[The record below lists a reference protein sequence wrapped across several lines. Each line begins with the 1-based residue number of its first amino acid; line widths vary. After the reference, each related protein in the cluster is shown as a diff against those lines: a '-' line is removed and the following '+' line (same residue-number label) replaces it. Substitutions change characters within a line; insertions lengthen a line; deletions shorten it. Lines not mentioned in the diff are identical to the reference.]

1 MVKRYFSR
9 MVTCVL
15 LAFAVGVSVRSAC
28 ADALTATNIVVR
40 PLSDVYW
47 TQNAPYNDYS
57 PRGKTVFTS
66 GWEAGCVAIAAAQEL
81 YYWQWPRRLDAV
93 HETSHP
99 VLNESNLAL
108 RFDGHVPFDWASMT
122 SGSHVNDGL
131 KGKHAVAH
139 LVLACQSLVQM
150 QFVSAGGLASK
161 NLPGTMEWYEY
172 AGQVT
177 PRASDANLAA
187 LRADF
192 EFGSPVQTGIN
203 FKGYGGHEVLGLG
216 YATGTN
222 SVGEAKNLIW
232 LNLGWGG
239 SSDGWYDIGE
249 TDSSE
254 TIIKSVQLGF
264 RPIKS
269 VQIDPVAPV
278 SGSEVTLNWHL
289 PNCYTNKVSGFT
301 VATKK
306 LGAATTTWSDD
317 FSAVKGRSNNTN
329 EVRIVNGA
337 LKAWDGTASGMYIW
351 DEVFEP
357 TADSVLSYDV
367 GSSYMSGMSVRFEA
381 KVDGVWQSFHAV
393 NVNGGKEA
401 DYFNWGTTKP
411 AEPVSL
417 ASFAGKQIQLR
428 FVVEYTTGGIFTS
441 DDASVK
447 IDNLSVSN
455 VKMFETVATDDTIA
469 ASARSATFSSLE
481 NGETYAFSVTPIM
494 SDNSAAVTQ
503 TATTTIGNPAEKPVI
518 NAVTMSPKGTDLVQD
533 GFYAG
538 IAMGWNIIDVACS
551 ESVTSLEAFMS
562 HQSVLPQSKIE
573 VVDNGSGSFSININA
588 TEVAEKWANQKMILT
603 LKATNATGE
612 SAYKDVELC
621 LKASGVPENVPGGKV
636 WTVAAGFEGDVVVQ
650 PEGMLILTLTDSQV
664 AYGYTASTVT
674 LSNGATLRFVDES
687 AVTIAYAVSGDSYV
701 VSGSAKVWSS
711 NESADYSAK
720 WSPSAP
726 SDGDYV
732 TFKST
737 GDDTVLIDMDLSSN
751 VTVPMAKMTGSS
763 LLYIAQYFASG
774 SGIFTAEVMEN
785 DTPVELATSLFKVNS
800 VMPSANV
807 IIDNGSCLD
816 CEIDQSRSG
825 YLKKV
830 VSGGYVSALTDSSLW
845 NGTVVFSGY
854 VASGENL
861 SDYGNTES
869 TVRLNGVAGWL
880 ATGNAF
886 NPVVELV
893 DDGTTPALDWNNGS
907 TGAKDTIKK
916 LKGTGTFKTSG
927 TGGAAERVIIND
939 IDDFTGSF
947 DLSLKRIAVG
957 ENEPTTSN
965 NGSISVN
972 SGKSVTVHGGSTWK
986 ASGGF
991 YFGGSQTITVNGALN
1006 GAISADGTD
1015 TVLALAP
1022 TATVSAASLSF
1033 MNNTIRLAMTAV
1045 ASPTFSVTGAANLT
1059 NATIEVALADGMSA
1073 DDSIALMSAGSFEGV
1088 DSVTLSG
1095 LDGYSLEVSGGTL
1108 YAVNGITPTPDATP
1122 LEESEGFVTSEYQ
1135 LAFKNATLDQLTA
1148 ETLGAKFS
1156 GGWVTNKGKDATIC
1170 NFVIDG
1176 SILTC
1181 EAQIDGEY
1189 DEGTPIIKA
1198 ICLEFAQVDDD
1209 IYVKATEVKYKANS
1223 TLGEALTPVYNT
1235 GTLAT
1240 TEYAEGYSI
1249 YNLTLI
1255 RPEEPAYAGP
1265 EPTAVWQTGE
1275 FGKTKNDYAI
1285 SLNGNTINDD
1295 GNIVIGNTVSEGVT
1309 IDIQSVLG
1317 NAGRD
1322 VSVLVKYS
1330 NASAPAERAVFACVY
1345 VDNNGSYDTGLASSA
1360 ANAGTLVGYYN
1371 ATSPYTMKNNGS
1383 NIYPNPAATESGYLL
1398 FSYKHKTENDVTKGV
1413 YAYNGAK
1420 LDSMTGGSNDG
1431 LCWPDRRL
1439 SKVAIGGPSGSISS
1453 TYAKWPG
1460 LVIEKVAI
1468 FVGKVLTNEDIANY
1482 QFPEVQEPEELAT
1495 GANLVNGE
1503 TVTYSKTIEG
1513 AIFPGLF
1520 MALGANPNAYVQVL
1534 DPNAETPNVYGHY
1547 NIAYDTVNRRYC
1559 KAVTKINNGTLEYPA
1574 FINLADAWAAA
1585 GKGADTATINIL
1597 STPSDSVTIGAGETL
1612 KVTGAA
1618 LTEANVLF
1626 GENLMH
1632 FTTTS
1637 GGVTTYTARNK
1648 GATLPGIN
1656 TNVPMTVGDFALDST
1671 GEWAEIFNAPIRMT
1685 LDPSVNRFKL
1695 SFDVDIPDGV
1705 YGTLFSWDSTDSD
1718 TTFESRVVVTNEVD
1732 SMVVYRQGTGAL
1744 TTVGYVTH
1752 QLIPAGQHT
1761 ITMQWVYN
1769 AGCKAY
1775 VDGDLYYS
1783 SENLKFSDYPQTT
1796 TLAIGGSALGS
1807 PVDVLAG
1814 LKIKNFTYN
1823 VYSDAV
1829 TRLDGTIYHGND
1841 ANRLVITNY
1850 LSQMVGH
1857 RPVKMPAPATVDLLL
1872 VYDPNAVDYA
1882 TNHYATVEEHAA
1894 HNVAVMN
1901 QALTTTDIDT
1911 NVWFRIA
1918 GIYEIDVAAA
1928 NVDDA
1933 LKRLNGTVA
1942 GWEQV
1947 ASERERVGADVVLGV
1962 IYSNSNYGLANWC
1975 SPTEIING
1983 GGANYAFAG
1992 VRADAAWSWVHEVGH
2007 TASLYHSPG
2016 EAAGSYNNPTSVG
2029 CGFSKTAEA
2038 DMAELRSIMAS
2049 GTAQLAF
2056 SSPNHMSHG
2065 EIYSVTNSVG
2075 EYVDSSGELAR
2086 LLPYMANYRD
2096 TVVNA
2101 WSITPQ
2107 NGSTVK
2113 SGDTMTITCEDPE
2126 ATIWYSLYGSETETQ
2141 YTEPVAINTSSIY
2154 SIYNITIKKG
2164 DEEVVTTQIV
2174 YYPDQT
2180 QVDPVARIDGGNGY
2194 DTLQGAIDAAES
2206 GATIILLKSSSEVIT
2221 LNKTIVFSEGENA
2234 TFSGTFTGSGTLKLG
2249 AFLKNSK
2256 TPNGVSPLA
2265 TGWTGTVEFT
2275 SAFAANGQ
2283 NTPVARYGNA
2293 NSTIKLTGGMTGGWL
2308 ANAALDTTIEL
2319 EGNMTLSDFSTSFAN
2334 TIKKLTGTGTFSIT
2348 YSTEPNLTDPGYYPY
2363 YLIKDVSGF
2372 EGSLTIPDNGTIGI
2386 VVGTN
2391 SKPSDK
2397 THGGKI
2403 LVYTN
2408 VVASA
2413 NWTAPNGIVLAD
2425 AEATLTV
2432 ADNVTVSTVDTTLSG
2447 YGVVRNGN
2455 VYSVEQVTNTD
2466 YKVPYSWFASYDS
2479 DASVANEKAANDVNT
2494 WWQCYV
2500 LGLDPT
2506 NETSKFETTIKMVD
2520 GSPVV
2525 EYSPTNTTLPTLQY
2539 ILQGKPL
2546 LNNDWQDVEF
2556 DDPGDT
2562 NRFFRVKIKWE

>member
-1 MVKRYFSR
+1 MVKNYFSR

-533 GFYAG
+533 GFYVD

-551 ESVTSLEAFMS
+551 ESVTSLEAFIS

-588 TEVAEKWANQKMILT
+588 TEVAAKWANQKMILT

-612 SAYKDVELC
+612 SVYKDVELC
-621 LKASGVPENVPGGKV
+621 LKASGVPENIPSGKV
-636 WTVAAGFEGDVVVQ
+636 WTGEDAMFGEG
-650 PEGMLILTLTDSQV
+650 
-664 AYGYTASTVT
+664 Y
-674 LSNGATLRFVDES
+674 
-687 AVTIAYAVSGDSYV
+687 
-701 VSGSAKVWSS
+701 K
-711 NESADYSAK
+711 AK
-720 WSPSAP
+720 WAGGVVP
-726 SDGDYV
+726 SDGDHV
-732 TFKST
+732 TFYVAD
-737 GDDTVLIDMDLSSN
+737 GEYGAMMNLNLSSATTLGYVYATGLGQLTISGTSSETLTAN
-751 VTVPMAKMTGSS
+751 VLKNDIQVEINSS
-763 LLYIAQYFASG
+763 K
-774 SGIFTAEVMEN
+774 
-785 DTPVELATSLFKVNS
+785 FKVNKAI
-800 VMPSANV
+800 PSANIV
-807 IIDNGSCLD
+807 IDSGSSLD
-816 CEIDQSRSG
+816 CEIDQAYSD
-825 YLKKV
+825 YLKK

-854 VASGENL
+854 AASGANL

-869 TVRLNGVAGWL
+869 TVRLNGAAGWL
-880 ATGNAF
+880 AVNKTF
-886 NPVVELV
+886 NPAVELV
-893 DDGTTPALDWNNGS
+893 DDGTTPALNWNNGS

-927 TGGAAERVIIND
+927 SGGANERVVIND

-947 DLSLKRIAVG
+947 DLSSKRIAIG
-957 ENEPTTSN
+957 DSDPTTSN
-965 NGSISVN
+965 NGSLSVN
-972 SGKSVTVHGGSTWK
+972 SGKSVTVNGGSTWK

-1033 MNNTIRLAMTAV
+1033 MNNTIRFAMTAV

-1122 LEESEGFVTSEYQ
+1122 LEESDGFVTSEYQ

-1295 GNIVIGNTVSEGVT
+1295 GNIVIGNTVSEGIT

-1345 VDNNGSYDTGLASSA
+1345 VDNNGSYDTGLATSA
-1360 ANAGTLVGYYN
+1360 ANVGTLVGYYN
-1371 ATSPYTMKNNGS
+1371 ATSPYTMKSGGS
-1383 NIYPNPAATESGYLL
+1383 NVYPNPATAGSGYLL

-1439 SKVAIGGPSGSISS
+1439 AKVAIGGPSGSISS

-1468 FVGKVLTNEDIANY
+1468 FVGEVLTNEDIANY
-1482 QFPEVQEPEELAT
+1482 QFPEVQEPEEPEDPTT
-1495 GANLVNGE
+1495 GAKLVNGE
-1503 TVTYSKTIEG
+1503 TVTYSETVEG
-1513 AIFPGLF
+1513 AIPGLYT
-1520 MALGANPNAYVQVL
+1520 ALNNEPTNPNAYVQVL
-1534 DPNAETPNVYGHY
+1534 DPNADTPNIYGGYH
-1547 NIAYDTVNRRYC
+1547 IAYDSVNRRYC
-1559 KAVTKINNGTLEYPA
+1559 KAVATIGSAGYVSLT
-1574 FINLADAWAAA
+1574 DAWAAA
-1585 GKGADTATINIL
+1585 GKGDDTQTITIL
-1597 STPSDSVTIGAGETL
+1597 SAPSDSVTIGAGETL
-1612 KVTGAA
+1612 KVMDSPLA
-1618 LTEANVLF
+1618 EDKVLF

-1637 GGVTTYTARNK
+1637 GSVTTYTARNK
-1648 GATLPGIN
+1648 GTTVPGIN

-1671 GEWAEIFNAPIRMT
+1671 GEWAEIVNAPIRMT

-1695 SFDVDIPDGV
+1695 SFDVDIPTGV
-1705 YGTLFSWDSTDSD
+1705 YGTLFSWDSTNSD
-1718 TTFESRVVVTNEVD
+1718 ESVDSRVVVTND
-1732 SMVVYRQGTGAL
+1732 ASKMVIYRKNDGTL
-1744 TTVGYVTH
+1744 STVGYSEST
-1752 QLIPAGQHT
+1752 LITSGQHT
-1761 ITMQWVYN
+1761 ITVQWVHN
-1769 AGCKAY
+1769 AGCTIY
-1775 VDGDLYYS
+1775 LDGNKSYS
-1783 SENLKFSDYPQTT
+1783 SSNLAFTNHDTA

-1807 PVDVLAG
+1807 PDDVLAG
-1814 LKIKNFTYN
+1814 LKVRNFTYI
-1823 VYSDAV
+1823 VYSDVV

-1841 ANRLVITNY
+1841 ANRAVITNY
-1850 LSQMVGH
+1850 LSQMVGS
-1857 RPVKMPAPATVDLLL
+1857 RPVKMPAPNTVDLLL
-1872 VYDPNAVDYA
+1872 VYDPNAVAYA

-1911 NVWFRIA
+1911 NAWFRIA
-1918 GIYEIDVAAA
+1918 GIYQVDVAAA

-1933 LKRLNGTVA
+1933 LAKLNSGTA
-1942 GWEQV
+1942 EGWDQV
-1947 ASERERVGADVVLGV
+1947 NAMRDQVGADVVLGV
-1962 IYSNSNYGLANWC
+1962 VYTNSNYGLANWC
-1975 SPTEIING
+1975 SPAEIMNG

-2016 EAAGSYNNPTSVG
+2016 EAAGSYNNPTSIG

-2065 EIYSVTNSVG
+2065 EIYSVTNASG
-2075 EYVDSSGELAR
+2075 QYVDSSYELAR

-2096 TVVNA
+2096 TKVNA

-2107 NGSTVK
+2107 SGTTVK
-2113 SGDTMTITCEDPE
+2113 AGDTMMVSCEDPE
-2126 ATIWYSLYGSETETQ
+2126 ATIWISRDGLSETQ
-2141 YTEPVAINTSSIY
+2141 YAGPISIDTSSALCQYIV
-2154 SIYNITIKKG
+2154 TFKKDG
-2164 DEEVVTTQIV
+2164 ETVGTTYV
-2174 YYPDQT
+2174 AYTVDQP
-2180 QVDPVARIDGGNGY
+2180 QADPVAKIGDTPY
-2194 DTLQGAIDAAES
+2194 DSLAEAVNAATLSSAES
-2206 GATIILLKSSSEVIT
+2206 VEISLLKASSESVTLDAKTTIT
-2221 LNKTIVFSEGENA
+2221 EAS
-2234 TFSGTFTGSGTLKLG
+2234 SGLYTGTLSGSGTL
-2249 AFLKNSK
+2249 
-2256 TPNGVSPLA
+2256 VLA
-2265 TGWTGTVEFT
+2265 GTRSSALSFNNWTGTVVLPELA
-2275 SAFAANGQ
+2275 SIAG
-2283 NTPVARYGNA
+2283 NTFNFNYYGVEG
-2293 NSTIKLTGGMTGGWL
+2293 STVRIIGIGGGWL
-2308 ANAALDTTIEL
+2308 KNEVINPKIDIPAGKTLTI
-2319 EGNMTLSDFSTSFAN
+2319 SDFSASFAN
-2334 TIKKLTGTGTFSIT
+2334 TFKALSGAGTLSFT
-2348 YSTEPNLTDPGYYPY
+2348 YNTAIDTTASNWYSGYSAY
-2363 YLIKDVSGF
+2363 YLIQDVSGF
-2372 EGSLTIPDNGTIGI
+2372 TGTLSTATPGIAIG
-2386 VVGTN
+2386 TA
-2391 SKPSDK
+2391 KPNYQ
-2397 THGGKI
+2397 TAGGKI
-2403 LVYTN
+2403 LLT
-2408 VVASA
+2408 SA
-2413 NWTAPNGIVLAD
+2413 DTVLTVKS
-2425 AEATLTV
+2425 ATPVPTTTV
-2432 ADNVTVSTVDTTLSG
+2432 ADSYVKVTA
-2447 YGVVRNGN
+2447 
-2455 VYSVEQVTNTD
+2455 VEGGTRYEVAENETVTNTD
-2466 YKVPYSWFASYDS
+2466 YPVPHSWIELYMPEISGYPAGMYDT
-2479 DASVANEKAANDVNT
+2479 VANSPSANGYSY
-2494 WWQCYV
+2494 WQCYV

>member
-1 MVKRYFSR
+1 
-9 MVTCVL
+9 
-15 LAFAVGVSVRSAC
+15 
-28 ADALTATNIVVR
+28 
-40 PLSDVYW
+40 
-47 TQNAPYNDYS
+47 
-57 PRGKTVFTS
+57 
-66 GWEAGCVAIAAAQEL
+66 
-81 YYWQWPRRLDAV
+81 
-93 HETSHP
+93 
-99 VLNESNLAL
+99 
-108 RFDGHVPFDWASMT
+108 
-122 SGSHVNDGL
+122 
-131 KGKHAVAH
+131 
-139 LVLACQSLVQM
+139 
-150 QFVSAGGLASK
+150 
-161 NLPGTMEWYEY
+161 MEWYEY

-401 DYFNWGTTKP
+401 DYFIWGTTKP

-533 GFYAG
+533 GFYAD

-621 LKASGVPENVPGGKV
+621 LKASGVPENIPSGKV
-636 WTVAAGFEGDVVVQ
+636 WTGEDAMFGEG
-650 PEGMLILTLTDSQV
+650 
-664 AYGYTASTVT
+664 Y
-674 LSNGATLRFVDES
+674 
-687 AVTIAYAVSGDSYV
+687 
-701 VSGSAKVWSS
+701 K
-711 NESADYSAK
+711 AK
-720 WSPSAP
+720 WAGGVVP
-726 SDGDYV
+726 SDGDHV
-732 TFKST
+732 TFYVAD
-737 GDDTVLIDMDLSSN
+737 GEYGAMMNLNLSSATTLGYVYATGLGQLTISGTSSETLTAN
-751 VTVPMAKMTGSS
+751 VLKNDIQVEINSS
-763 LLYIAQYFASG
+763 K
-774 SGIFTAEVMEN
+774 
-785 DTPVELATSLFKVNS
+785 FKVNKAI
-800 VMPSANV
+800 PSANIV
-807 IIDNGSCLD
+807 IDSGSSLD
-816 CEIDQSRSG
+816 CEIDQAYSD
-825 YLKKV
+825 YLKK

-854 VASGENL
+854 AASGANL

-869 TVRLNGVAGWL
+869 TVRLNGAAGWL
-880 ATGNAF
+880 AVNKTF
-886 NPVVELV
+886 NPAVELV
-893 DDGTTPALDWNNGS
+893 DDGTTPALNWNNGS

-927 TGGAAERVIIND
+927 SGGANERVVIND

-947 DLSLKRIAVG
+947 DLSSKRIAIG

-1033 MNNTIRLAMTAV
+1033 MNNTIRLSMTQD
-1045 ASPTFSVTGAANLT
+1045 ASPTFSVTGAANLAG
-1059 NATIEVALADGMSA
+1059 ATIEIDRASGMPVVN
-1073 DDSIALMSAGSFEGV
+1073 SIALMTAGSFEGA
-1088 DSVTLSG
+1088 DTATLSG
-1095 LDGYSLEVSGGTL
+1095 LDGYSLEVTDGTL
-1108 YAVNGITPTPDATP
+1108 YAVKDDPIYDGPEPIAVWVGNFSSSVDGCSLNTNGNSFASGVITIADGYQGVDVNLESGTNAITVIVKYTNLVYSTSNDRVLFASCANSAKSTDRTIVRLATDNTLKGTYGNNSGAASTSYNATLTSAIGSSGYMVFCYGDP
-1122 LEESEGFVTSEYQ
+1122 STGDNRGTLLCSGATEGAINTTNYWASGLKFDNDSTGNSIYGATIGGYRKEVSGW
-1135 LAFKNATLDQLTA
+1135 KNATGMAIEAIAVFTARLTA
-1148 ETLGAKFS
+1148 EERNAYRFPEPS
-1156 GGWVTNKGKDATIC
+1156 
-1170 NFVIDG
+1170 
-1176 SILTC
+1176 
-1181 EAQIDGEY
+1181 E
-1189 DEGTPIIKA
+1189 
-1198 ICLEFAQVDDD
+1198 
-1209 IYVKATEVKYKANS
+1209 
-1223 TLGEALTPVYNT
+1223 
-1235 GTLAT
+1235 
-1240 TEYAEGYSI
+1240 
-1249 YNLTLI
+1249 
-1255 RPEEPAYAGP
+1255 PEEP
-1265 EPTAVWQTGE
+1265 TT
-1275 FGKTKNDYAI
+1275 
-1285 SLNGNTINDD
+1285 
-1295 GNIVIGNTVSEGVT
+1295 
-1309 IDIQSVLG
+1309 
-1317 NAGRD
+1317 
-1322 VSVLVKYS
+1322 
-1330 NASAPAERAVFACVY
+1330 
-1345 VDNNGSYDTGLASSA
+1345 
-1360 ANAGTLVGYYN
+1360 
-1371 ATSPYTMKNNGS
+1371 
-1383 NIYPNPAATESGYLL
+1383 
-1398 FSYKHKTENDVTKGV
+1398 
-1413 YAYNGAK
+1413 GAK
-1420 LDSMTGGSNDG
+1420 
-1431 LCWPDRRL
+1431 
-1439 SKVAIGGPSGSISS
+1439 
-1453 TYAKWPG
+1453 
-1460 LVIEKVAI
+1460 
-1468 FVGKVLTNEDIANY
+1468 
-1482 QFPEVQEPEELAT
+1482 
-1495 GANLVNGE
+1495 LVNGE
-1503 TVTYSKTIEG
+1503 TVEYFESIEG

-1534 DPNAETPNVYGHY
+1534 DPNAETPNIYAEGG
-1547 NIAYDTVNRRYC
+1547 IAYDSDNRRYC
-1559 KAVTKINNGTLEYPA
+1559 KAVAKIGSAGYISLT
-1574 FINLADAWAAA
+1574 DAWAAA
-1585 GKGADTATINIL
+1585 GKGADTATITIL
-1597 STPSDSVTIGAGETL
+1597 SVPSDSVTIGAGETL

-1618 LTEANVLF
+1618 LADANVLF

-1648 GATLPGIN
+1648 GTTLPGID
-1656 TNVPMTVGDFALDST
+1656 TNVAMTVGDFALDST
-1671 GEWAEIFNAPIRMT
+1671 GEWAEIVNAPIRMT

-1695 SFDVDIPDGV
+1695 SFDVDIPTGIF
-1705 YGTLFSWDSTDSD
+1705 GTLFSWDSLNSD
-1718 TTFESRVVVTNEVD
+1718 EAVDSRVVVTND
-1732 SMVVYRQGTGAL
+1732 ASKMVIYRKNDGTL
-1744 TTVGYVTH
+1744 STVGYSEST
-1752 QLIPAGQHT
+1752 LITSGQHT
-1761 ITMQWVYN
+1761 ITVQWVHN
-1769 AGCKAY
+1769 AGCTIY
-1775 VDGDLYYS
+1775 VDGNKSYS
-1783 SENLKFSDYPQTT
+1783 SSSLAFTNHDTA

-1807 PVDVLAG
+1807 PDDVLAG
-1814 LKIKNFTYN
+1814 LKVRNFTYI
-1823 VYSDAV
+1823 VYSDVV

-1841 ANRLVITNY
+1841 ANRAVITNY
-1850 LSQMVGH
+1850 LSQMVGS
-1857 RPVKMPAPATVDLLL
+1857 RPVKMPAPNTVDLLL
-1872 VYDPNAVDYA
+1872 VYDPNAVNYA

-1911 NVWFRIA
+1911 NAWFRIA
-1918 GIYEIDVAAA
+1918 GIYQVDVAAA

-1933 LKRLNGTVA
+1933 LAKLNSGTA
-1942 GWEQV
+1942 EGWDQV
-1947 ASERERVGADVVLGV
+1947 NAMRDQVGADVVLGV
-1962 IYSNSNYGLANWC
+1962 VYTNSNYGLANWC
-1975 SPTEIING
+1975 SPAEIMNG

-2007 TASLYHSPG
+2007 TASLYHSPS
-2016 EAAGSYNNPTSVG
+2016 EAAGSYNNPTSIG

-2065 EIYSVTNSVG
+2065 EIYSVTNASG
-2075 EYVDSSGELAR
+2075 QYVDSSYELAR

-2096 TVVNA
+2096 TKVNA
-2101 WSITPQ
+2101 WSVTPQ
-2107 NGSTVK
+2107 SGSTVMA
-2113 SGDTMTITCEDPE
+2113 GDTMTVTCEDSD
-2126 ATIWYSLYGSETETQ
+2126 ATIWYSLYGAETETQ

-2154 SIYNITIKKG
+2154 SIYNVTIKKG
-2164 DEEVVTTQIV
+2164 DEEVVKTQIV
-2174 YYPDQT
+2174 YYPDQP
-2180 QVDPVARIDGGNGY
+2180 QADPVAKIDGGNGY

-2206 GATIILLKSSSEVIT
+2206 GATIILLKSSSEAIT
-2221 LNKTIVFSEGENA
+2221 LNKTIVFSEGEDA
-2234 TFSGTFTGSGTLKLG
+2234 TFSGTFTGPGTLKLG

-2256 TPNGVSPLA
+2256 TQSGVSPLA
-2265 TGWTGTVEFT
+2265 AGWTGTVELTF
-2275 SAFAANGQ
+2275 AFDASGFA
-2283 NTPVARYGNA
+2283 TPLARYGNA
-2293 NSTIKLTGGMTGGWL
+2293 NSTLKLTGGMTGGWL
-2308 ANAALDTTIEL
+2308 ANVALDTTVEL
-2319 EGNMTLSDFSTSFAN
+2319 AGNMTLPDFSTSFAN
-2334 TIKKLTGTGTFSIT
+2334 TIRKLTGTGTFSIT
-2348 YSTEPNLTDPGYYPY
+2348 YSTTPDLSYAGYYPY

-2372 EGSLTIPDNGTIGI
+2372 EGSLTIPENGTIGI

-2425 AEATLTV
+2425 AAATLTV
-2432 ADNVTVSTVDTTLSG
+2432 KDGVTVTTEPAVSTTVADSYVKVTAVEGGTRYEVRLLADRTTD
-2447 YGVVRNGN
+2447 
-2455 VYSVEQVTNTD
+2455 TD
-2466 YKVPYSWFASYDS
+2466 YPVPYSWFSEYYPGIEDYPDMVETFAKMPAS
-2479 DASVANEKAANDVNT
+2479 NGQNT
-2494 WWQCYV
+2494 WWECYV

-2506 NETSKFETTIKMVD
+2506 NEVSKFEVAIRMD
-2520 GSPVV
+2520 GDTPIV
-2525 EYSPTNTTLPTLQY
+2525 EYSPTNDTIAIQY
-2539 ILQGKPL
+2539 VLQGKPL

-2556 DDPGDT
+2556 AEPGDT